1 MPEIVLMPIGFDW
14 KEEKKTMKKFKVY
27 AKQTNWLETE
37 IEAESLEE
45 AEKIADEELITAD
58 FDLMQGEFELE
69 GLTEITE

>member
-1 MPEIVLMPIGFDW
+1 
-14 KEEKKTMKKFKVY
+14 MKFRIY

-37 IEAESLEE
+37 IEADSLEE

-69 GLTEITE
+69 GVTEITE

>member
-14 KEEKKTMKKFKVY
+14 KEEKKTMKKFRVY

-69 GLTEITE
+69 GVTEITE

>member
-1 MPEIVLMPIGFDW
+1 MPEIVVMPIGFDW
-14 KEEKKTMKKFKVY
+14 KEEKKTTKKFKVY
-27 AKQTNWLETE
+27 AKQTNYLETE

-69 GLTEITE
+69 GVIEITE